1 MNLKGDRERERAGRR
16 KGKSRNDAT
25 MVILYDILKAYKVNK
40 KEEEKDV

>member
-25 MVILYDILKAYKVNK
+25 MVIFILKAYKVNK